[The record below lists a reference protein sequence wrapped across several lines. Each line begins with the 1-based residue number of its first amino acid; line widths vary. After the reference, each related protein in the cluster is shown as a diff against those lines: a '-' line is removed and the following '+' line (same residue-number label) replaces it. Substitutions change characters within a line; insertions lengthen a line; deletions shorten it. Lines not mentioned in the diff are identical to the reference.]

1 MGVRRASLEARG
13 KSAPFTRVPLPW
25 ARAGCWQA
33 HQCSLSGWLQ
43 QGWLTVAMCPLS
55 VGEACRR
62 HAGASGTH
70 PWVACSPR
78 YAVDLDTGGPFAAR
92 RLGSEAVE
100 TSQQVTPGLC
110 ITNALRGHASPVRGL
125 EIPSAGRTWCSPLP
139 AAPGSPAVRVAA
151 GRCRARRLM
160 VCLLLLG
167 LRPCGLRPGGAGLG
181 GCWCACCSWV
191 SGRTGCGRAVQ
202 G

>member
-13 KSAPFTRVPLPW
+13 KSAPFTRVPLPR
-25 ARAGCWQA
+25 ARAGSWQA
-33 HQCSLSGWLQ
+33 HHLLLSGWLWL
-43 QGWLTVAMCPLS
+43 GWLTVAMCPLS

-125 EIPSAGRTWCSPLP
+125 EISSGWADLVL
-139 AAPGSPAVRVAA
+139 AF
-151 GRCRARRLM
+151 
-160 VCLLLLG
+160 
-167 LRPCGLRPGGAGLG
+167 
-181 GCWCACCSWV
+181 ACCSWV

>member
-1 MGVRRASLEARG
+1 MRPSPAFRYPGPEQGVGRHIS
-13 KSAPFTRVPLPW
+13 
-25 ARAGCWQA
+25 
-33 HQCSLSGWLQ
+33 CSLFGWLQ

-92 RLGSEAVE
+92 RVGSEAVE

-125 EIPSAGRTWCSPLP
+125 EIPSGWADLVL
-139 AAPGSPAVRVAA
+139 AF
-151 GRCRARRLM
+151 
-160 VCLLLLG
+160 
-167 LRPCGLRPGGAGLG
+167 
-181 GCWCACCSWV
+181 ACCSWV

-202 G
+202 GEEVQGQEV

>member
-1 MGVRRASLEARG
+1 MRPSPVLCYPGPERGVGRRIS
-13 KSAPFTRVPLPW
+13 
-25 ARAGCWQA
+25 
-33 HQCSLSGWLQ
+33 CSLSGWLRH
-43 QGWLTVAMCPLS
+43 GWLTVAMCPLS

-125 EIPSAGRTWCSPLP
+125 EIPSGWADLVL
-139 AAPGSPAVRVAA
+139 AF
-151 GRCRARRLM
+151 
-160 VCLLLLG
+160 
-167 LRPCGLRPGGAGLG
+167 
-181 GCWCACCSWV
+181 ACCSWV
-191 SGRTGCGRAVQ
+191 SGRTGCGSGSQ
-202 G
+202 GEEADVRVLSSLFSL

>member
-1 MGVRRASLEARG
+1 MRRSPAFRYPGPEQGLGRRIS
-13 KSAPFTRVPLPW
+13 
-25 ARAGCWQA
+25 
-33 HQCSLSGWLQ
+33 CSLSGWLQ

-62 HAGASGTH
+62 HAGANGTH

-151 GRCRARRLM
+151 GRCRARRH
-160 VCLLLLG
+160 VCVYSFHSLLSPRRARPALG
-167 LRPCGLRPGGAGLG
+167 CPRVARRRRPRAAGNHTPPLPHFHLRN
-181 GCWCACCSWV
+181 
-191 SGRTGCGRAVQ
+191 
-202 G
+202 